1 MKITRTYSEMKRFRT
16 FEERFNY
23 LKLEGRVGEETF
35 GYDRYI
41 NQMLY
46 KSSRWL
52 RLKDKIIIRDN
63 GCDLGIEG
71 REIHGPVTIHHIN
84 PITVED
90 ILNEDP
96 MVFDP
101 DNLVCVSHMTHNAI
115 HYSDEN
121 ILIRDPIV
129 RSEHDTCPWK
139 KRT

>member
-1 MKITRTYSEMKRFRT
+1 MKITRSYSAMRRLGT
-16 FEERFNY
+16 FEERFDY

-90 ILNEDP
+90 ILNENP

-101 DNLVCVSHMTHNAI
+101 DNLVCVSLMTHNAI
-115 HYSDEN
+115 HYSDDS
-121 ILIRDPIV
+121 ILIKDPIA
-129 RSEHDTCPWK
+129 RSEYDTCPWK
-139 KRT
+139 RRT

>member
-1 MKITRTYSEMKRFRT
+1 MKRFRT